1 MVDLFAQQSP
11 LVQVE
16 FGDPAG
22 AAPRIEE
29 KPFLGYVNLRG
40 RPDHTGFL
48 AGVLKALGVE
58 PPTEPNTV
66 VDAGDNRIYW
76 LGPDEWLIVTPAG
89 KQGEVKAKL
98 DAALAGVFSSVVDNS
113 SGLTTIHVTGD
124 NAGALLATDCPFD
137 LHPREFKPGQCAQTR
152 LAKAGMLVAPLAGG
166 TGPGSESGAGPGS
179 ESGAGFEVII
189 RRSFADYLL
198 RFLQDATIAFE

>member
-1 MVDLFAQQSP
+1 MADLFQQQSP
-11 LVQVE
+11 LVQIE
-16 FGDPAG
+16 FGEPVG

-29 KPFLGYVNLRG
+29 KPFLGYLNLRG

-58 PPTEPNTV
+58 PPTEANTV
-66 VDAGDNRIYW
+66 IDAGDNRIYW

-89 KQGEVKAKL
+89 QQGAVRDRLES
-98 DAALAGVFSSVVDNS
+98 ALAGVFTSVVDNS
-113 SGLTTIHVTGD
+113 SGLTTIHVSGD
-124 NAGALLATDCPFD
+124 NAGALLATDCPLD

-152 LAKAGMLVAPLAGG
+152 LARAGMTVSPLADG
-166 TGPGSESGAGPGS
+166 T
-179 ESGAGFEVII
+179 GFEVII

-198 RFLQDATIAFE
+198 RFLQDAAIAFE